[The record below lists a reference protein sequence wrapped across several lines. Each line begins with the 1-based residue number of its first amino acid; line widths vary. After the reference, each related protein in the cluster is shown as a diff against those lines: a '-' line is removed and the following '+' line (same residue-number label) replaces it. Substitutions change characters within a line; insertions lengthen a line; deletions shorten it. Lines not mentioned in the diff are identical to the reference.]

1 MHAHFVFSSIQ
12 FYPPVAIAVLF
23 YLQFTWG
30 SAPFPLSDGA
40 CHSSA
45 AVGRLTPLQ
54 AHWGMWCHTCLLW
67 PACLFTVHVG
77 GCPSPLRWSF
87 LTTAAV
93 TSSPHSKVSGR
104 GPPFLPS
111 LACLFTV
118 CLREYP
124 SPPLWSSGHPALFA
138 MCLFCF
144 FQLLIYYSVF
154 FLFSLGK
161 GQSVQG
167 AMLICPRK
175 YHVLLICSPG
185 GLPTG

>member
-1 MHAHFVFSSIQ
+1 MGRCSSPILQLSVPYFSQCWIPS
-12 FYPPVAIAVLF
+12 
-23 YLQFTWG
+23 
-30 SAPFPLSDGA
+30 
-40 CHSSA
+40 
-45 AVGRLTPLQ
+45 PLQ
-54 AHWGMWCHTCLLW
+54 AHWGRWHHTHLLRL
-67 PACLFTVHVG
+67 ACLFIVHVG
-77 GCPSPLRWSF
+77 SASPTSGGAFLMIANVASF
-87 LTTAAV
+87 
-93 TSSPHSKVSGR
+93 PCSKVAGW
-104 GPPFLPS
+104 GLQLLPS